1 MYEALEHGITCID
14 TGYQRPGM
22 AACYLVVDS
31 GEAAIIETGT
41 AHSVERVLGAL
52 QRAGMAPEQVRYIIP
67 THVHLDHA
75 GGAGALLERCPD
87 ATLVVHPRGAR
98 HLIDPTRLIE
108 GANQV
113 YGADRVAELYGH
125 VRPAPAER
133 VRTAE
138 DGSRWPLGG
147 REFEIRDTPGHARHH
162 FCVWDTAAG
171 GWFPGDTF
179 GIAYRELHC
188 LGNPFLFP
196 TTTPVQF
203 DPDAL
208 CSSVELLMSYE
219 PAACYL
225 THFGAIRATRELAD
239 ALVEQI
245 RDYVRLSGHRDGS
258 GEETQLLCQ
267 ALADYTVNRLRQAGC
282 DWEDARL
289 RRFIAPDMEL
299 NAQGLVT
306 WARSRP

>member
-22 AACYLVVDS
+22 AACYLVVDA

-41 AHSVERVLGAL
+41 AHSVKRVLGAL
-52 QRAGMAPEQVRYIIP
+52 QGAGVAPEQVRYIMP

-75 GGAGALLERCPD
+75 GGAGALLEHCPE
-87 ATLVVHPRGAR
+87 ATLVAHPRGAR

-113 YGADRVAELYGH
+113 YGAARVAELYGE
-125 VRPAPAER
+125 VRPAPADR
-133 VRTAE
+133 VLAAE
-138 DGSRWPLGG
+138 DGSRWPLGS

-162 FCVWDTAAG
+162 FCVWDTTAG

-179 GIAYRELHC
+179 GIAYRELYC
-188 LGNPFLFP
+188 NGKPFLFP

-203 DPDAL
+203 DPEAL
-208 CSSVELLMSYE
+208 CASVELLMSYE
-219 PAACYL
+219 PATCYL
-225 THFGAIRATRELAD
+225 THFGAIRVMRALAD
-239 ALVEQI
+239 ALIEQI
-245 RDYVRLSGHRDGS
+245 GDYVHLSAHGD
-258 GEETQLLCQ
+258 ETQMLTQ
-267 ALADYTVNRLRQAGC
+267 ALADYTVNRLRAAGC
-282 DWEDARL
+282 DWEETRL
-289 RRFIAPDMEL
+289 RSFIAPDMEL

-306 WARSRP
+306 WKRSQG